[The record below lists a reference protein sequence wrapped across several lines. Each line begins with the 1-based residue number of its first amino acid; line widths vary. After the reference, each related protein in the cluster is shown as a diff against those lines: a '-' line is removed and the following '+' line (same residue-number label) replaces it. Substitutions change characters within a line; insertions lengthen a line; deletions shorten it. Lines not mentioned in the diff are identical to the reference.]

1 MLKFYKESLDKI
13 KLHGPTH
20 FSDVINK
27 VIKDVNDDLKSN
39 PQKNNYYIL
48 MILTDGIINDMNET
62 IDSIVEGSKLP
73 LSIVIIGIGNADFT
87 NMVFLDGDKIPLK
100 NSSGEIRKR
109 DIVQF
114 VEFKK
119 FKVKNGDNNADELAE
134 EVLKEIPRQIEEYYH
149 FCGKFYESN
158 E

>member
-1 MLKFYKESLDKI
+1 
-13 KLHGPTH
+13 
-20 FSDVINK
+20 
-27 VIKDVNDDLKSN
+27 
-39 PQKNNYYIL
+39 
-48 MILTDGIINDMNET
+48 MILTGGIINDMNET

-100 NSSGEIRKR
+100 NFSGEIRKR

>member
-1 MLKFYKESLDKI
+1 
-13 KLHGPTH
+13 
-20 FSDVINK
+20 
-27 VIKDVNDDLKSN
+27 
-39 PQKNNYYIL
+39 

-87 NMVFLDGDKIPLK
+87 NMVFLDGDKIPLI
-100 NSSGEIRKR
+100 NSKGKIRKR

-119 FKVKNGDNNADELAE
+119 FKDKNGVNNGEELAE
-134 EVLKEIPRQIEEYYH
+134 EVLKEIPRQIEEYYQ
-149 FCGKFYESN
+149 FCGKFYE
-158 E
+158 